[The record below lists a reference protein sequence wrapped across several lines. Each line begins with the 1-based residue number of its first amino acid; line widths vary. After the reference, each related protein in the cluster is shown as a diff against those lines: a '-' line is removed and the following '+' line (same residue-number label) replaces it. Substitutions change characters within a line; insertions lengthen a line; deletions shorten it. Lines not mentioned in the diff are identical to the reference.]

1 MQINLDKVVH
11 KYNEL
16 EKIWSPEDKWHSK
29 TTKTIGNFIDQYV
42 NPLET
47 AKGDIL
53 NAGSAGNAYGLAEDK
68 MIHLD
73 IADEKISHLPNG
85 CKGSISNIPFGDNR
99 FDLIVCVGSVIN
111 YNDPVKVFEEF
122 DRVLR
127 RNGHLVLEFENSN
140 TLELIFTKRY
150 NKKAVLVD
158 SFYYGVERIWY
169 YSDEFIKELFEI
181 HQMKIVRTYKFHF
194 LSPFIYRFVKDE
206 NKAGP
211 FIRFDGFFR
220 HIPILK
226 NIASNTIMLIQ
237 KQ

>member
-1 MQINLDKVVH
+1 
-11 KYNEL
+11 
-16 EKIWSPEDKWHSK
+16 
-29 TTKTIGNFIDQYV
+29 
-42 NPLET
+42 
-47 AKGDIL
+47 
-53 NAGSAGNAYGLAEDK
+53 

-73 IADEKISHLPNG
+73 IAEEKIAHLANG
-85 CKGSISNIPFGDNR
+85 YKGSISNIPFSENS
-99 FDLIVCVGSVIN
+99 FSLIVCVGSVIN

-122 DRVLR
+122 DRVLQ
-127 RNGHLVLEFENSN
+127 NKGHIMLEFENSN

-169 YSDEFIKELFEI
+169 YSDEFIQELLTI

-211 FIRFDGFFR
+211 FMWFDKFFR
-220 HIPILK
+220 RIPVLK
-226 NIASNTIMLIQ
+226 DIASNTILLIQ